1 MLASGGVSLAA
12 ALCCS
17 AAYAAGPTPIG
28 LQAAAVD
35 AAASAADAPED
46 DLGAIVV
53 TAQRRSEDVK
63 DVPLSV
69 SVLTGDELEKRGI
82 SNFEDLARITPGVAI
97 YNTGGSNLS
106 RIFIRGVSSTQGT
119 ATVAVYLD
127 DVSLT
132 APNLFFTGATLP
144 RFMDIDH
151 VETLRGPQGTLF
163 GASAL
168 SGALRFISNKPDL
181 NTLGGTFRGDV
192 SATKHAG
199 ANYVAEAV
207 LNVPLVDDKLA
218 WRVAIQ
224 TGKTSGFVDRYD
236 ASGVADKAV
245 NEERQTAIRTTML
258 YQANDAISIEPALLW
273 QKTSADGTSIFDL
286 NSPRFQQRKRVAEPN
301 SDELFI
307 PSLTIHAALGEGL
320 DLTSVSSYL
329 SRTNHRQFDS
339 LNSPSTWGL
348 RADPARGTLYN
359 VIASLPGPNTNNVY
373 VDQWSQEL
381 RLGTPSIKDGGNPYE
396 LQIGGFFSNQKVKT
410 DDFERVTGLSQT
422 IQTIRGVSAETLLG
436 APVVEDKFASY
447 TYTSTRREFA
457 IFAEGSYE
465 ILNGLKLTLGGRQSF
480 TKVDYEM
487 IQSGPAVIGSP
498 PITNRTSKESPFT
511 PKFAVTYEA
520 SREVSFYGNVS
531 KGYRLGGENNP
542 LPDTCTASLI
552 EFGTTAQGSYGADSL
567 WSYEGGAKMR
577 LFGNRLTLNASG
589 YYIDWKN
596 IQQSVSLPSCGYV
609 TTVNAGTARS
619 YGGEAEISARLSPEL
634 TVGATGSFVNAKI
647 SDAAAGSGTA
657 KGQWLLHVPNHSYT
671 GYVDFEPVLSPT
683 LTGLIHVDA
692 NFIGKS
698 HGAFAVSNPDYNR
711 PGYAVVNANLG
722 LRVEG
727 IELALYAQNLLNQNK
742 IIQRPA
748 VYGVRQGLIVRPRT
762 IGLNGKFRF

>member
-1 MLASGGVSLAA
+1 V
-12 ALCCS
+12 
-17 AAYAAGPTPIG
+17 
-28 LQAAAVD
+28 LQAT
-35 AAASAADAPED
+35 AASAAQTTTGAED
-46 DLGAIVV
+46 DSGAIVV
-53 TAQRRSEDVK
+53 TAQRRTEDVK
-63 DVPLSV
+63 DVPVSV
-69 SVLTGDELEKRGI
+69 SVLSGEELVKRGL

-151 VETLRGPQGTLF
+151 IETLRGPQGTLF

-168 SGALRFISNKPDL
+168 GGALRFITNKPKL
-181 NTLGGTFRGDV
+181 NEVEGSFRGDV

-199 ANYVAEAV
+199 ANYLAEAV

-224 TGKTSGFVDRYD
+224 NGKTSGFVDRYD
-236 ASGVADKAV
+236 ASGVAHKSV
-245 NEERQTAIRTTML
+245 NEERQTAIRTTLL
-258 YQANDAISIEPALLW
+258 YQATDAISIEPALLW
-273 QKTSADGTSIFDL
+273 QKTSADGTSIFNL
-286 NSPRFQQRKRVAEPN
+286 NLPRFQQSKRVAEPN

-307 PSLTIHAALGEGL
+307 PSLTVRAGLGDSF
-320 DLTSVSSYL
+320 DLTSVTSYL
-329 SRTNHRQFDS
+329 SRTNRRDFDS
-339 LNSPSTWGL
+339 LSSPTQWALAS
-348 RADPARGTLYN
+348 DPSRGALYR
-359 VIASLPGPNTNNVY
+359 VISNLAAPTTNNVF

-381 RLGTPSIKDGGNPYE
+381 RLGTASIKDSGKPYE
-396 LQIGGFFSNQKVKT
+396 LQVGAYFQDQKVKT
-410 DDFERVTGLSQT
+410 DDFERVTGLGQAIES
-422 IQTIRGVSAETLLG
+422 IASVSPETLLG
-436 APVVEDKFASY
+436 APLVEDKYASY
-447 TYTSTRREFA
+447 TYTSKRREFA

-465 ILNGLKLTLGGRQSF
+465 LLDGLKFTVGGRQSF

-487 IQSGPAVIGSP
+487 IQSGPDTIGSP
-498 PITNRTSKESPFT
+498 PVTNRTSKEQPFT

-520 SREVSFYGNVS
+520 SREVSLYGNVS

-542 LPDTCTASLI
+542 LPSTCAASLM

-577 LFGNRLTLNASG
+577 LFGNRLTVNASG

-609 TTVNAGTARS
+609 TTVNAGSARS
-619 YGGEAEISARLSPEL
+619 YGGEAEISARVSPEL
-634 TVGATGSFVNAKI
+634 TIGATGSVVNAKI
-647 SDAAAGSGTA
+647 SDSAAGSGTA

-671 GYVDFEPVLSPT
+671 GYVDFEPELSST
-683 LTGLIHVDA
+683 LTALAHFDA
-692 NFIGKS
+692 SVIGKS
-698 HGAFAVSNPDYNR
+698 HGSFAVTNPDYNR
-711 PGYAVVNANLG
+711 PGYTVVNASLG
-722 LRVEG
+722 LRVED
-727 IELALYAQNLLNQNK
+727 IEITLYAQNLFNENK
-742 IIQRPA
+742 IIQRPS
-748 VYGVRQGLIVRPRT
+748 VFGVRQGLIVRPRT
-762 IGLNGKFRF
+762 IGINGRFRF